1 MEIRVGVVVTEQEL
15 RGALATFIASNEG
28 FVVNVVVDQL
38 VRGGD
43 LANLDVLL
51 VSEKSGVDQL
61 LDVVDDVPAVVL
73 GTGPD
78 SMLSAVT
85 AGAIGYV
92 DIESPLEEVVA
103 ALRSVAGGVGT
114 IPPALLGTLLR
125 QVVRRN
131 RAEQEHRDRLNVL
144 SPRENDV
151 FRLAALGRS
160 NDDIAAELFI
170 SPGTVRTHKQSIFKK
185 LDLHAQ
191 AELVAFAMRCGFDV
205 MGESSD

>member
-1 MEIRVGVVVTEQEL
+1 MEIRVGVVVTEPEL
-15 RGALATFIASNEG
+15 RGALATFIATQDDL
-28 FVVNVVVDQL
+28 VVGTVADQL
-38 VRGGD
+38 GPSFGVD
-43 LANLDVLL
+43 DLDVLL
-51 VSEKSGVDQL
+51 VSEKSGLDWL
-61 LDVVDDVPAVVL
+61 LDIVDDVPAVVL

-78 SMLSAVT
+78 SMLSAIT

-92 DIESPLEEVVA
+92 DIEAPLEEVLA
-103 ALRSVAGGVGT
+103 AVRSVAGGVGT

-131 RAEQEHRDRLNVL
+131 RAEQAERERLKVL
-144 SPRENDV
+144 SARESEV

-191 AELVAFAMRCGFDV
+191 AELVAFAMRCGIDV
-205 MGESSD
+205 MGGDQ

>member
-1 MEIRVGVVVTEQEL
+1 MEIRVGVVITEPEL
-15 RGALATFIASNEG
+15 RGALATFISTNDG
-28 FVVNVVVDQL
+28 LVVSAVADQL
-38 VRGGD
+38 LPSFAVD
-43 LANLDVLL
+43 DLDVLL
-51 VSEKSGVDQL
+51 VSEKSGLDRL
-61 LDVVDDVPAVVL
+61 LDIVDDVPAVVL

-78 SMLSAVT
+78 SMLSAIT

-92 DIESPLEEVVA
+92 DIEAPLEEILTAV
-103 ALRSVAGGVGT
+103 RSVAGGVGT

-131 RAEQEHRDRLNVL
+131 RAEQAERERLNVL
-144 SPRENDV
+144 SARESEV
-151 FRLAALGRS
+151 FRLAALGQS

-191 AELVAFAMRCGFDV
+191 AELVAFAMRCGIDV
-205 MGESSD
+205 MGGDQ

>member
-1 MEIRVGVVVTEQEL
+1 MEIRVGVVVAEQEL

-28 FVVNVVVDQL
+28 FVVSIIVDQL
-38 VRGGD
+38 VPSFD
-43 LANLDVLL
+43 VVNLDVLL
-51 VSEKSGVDQL
+51 VSEKSGLDQL
-61 LDVVDDVPAVVL
+61 VDVVDDIPAVVL

-92 DIESPLEEVVA
+92 DIEAPLEEILA
-103 ALRSVAGGVGT
+103 AVRSVAGGVGT
-114 IPPALLGTLLR
+114 IPPSLLGTLLR

-131 RAEQEHRDRLNVL
+131 RAEQAERERLKVL
-144 SPRENDV
+144 SARENDV
-151 FRLAALGRS
+151 FRQAALGRS

-191 AELVAFAMRCGFDV
+191 AELVAFAMRCGIDV
-205 MGESSD
+205 MGEASG

>member
-1 MEIRVGVVVTEQEL
+1 MEIRVGVVVTEPEL
-15 RGALATFIASNEG
+15 RGALATFIATQDDL
-28 FVVNVVVDQL
+28 VVGTVADQL
-38 VRGGD
+38 GPSFGVD
-43 LANLDVLL
+43 DLDVLL
-51 VSEKSGVDQL
+51 VSEKSGLDWL
-61 LDVVDDVPAVVL
+61 LDIVDDVPAVVL

-78 SMLSAVT
+78 SMLSAIT

-92 DIESPLEEVVA
+92 DIEAPLEEVLA
-103 ALRSVAGGVGT
+103 AVRSVAGGVGT

-131 RAEQEHRDRLNVL
+131 RAEQAERERLKVL
-144 SPRENDV
+144 SARESDV

-191 AELVAFAMRCGFDV
+191 AELVAFAMRCGIDV
-205 MGESSD
+205 MGGDQ